1 VAGLGIQLF
10 TDEMIDTDLAP
21 QLRRR
26 GYDAESCAETSRAGQ
41 GISDELQLEYAA
53 GQGRTLL
60 TFNMSDFVSID
71 RAWKAAGR
79 DHAGIVL
86 APEIRDFRRL
96 LRYIERHLD
105 SYSRADQHDLL
116 LWLDTGPAS

>member
-1 VAGLGIQLF
+1 MAGLGIRLF

-26 GYDAESCAETSRAGQ
+26 GYDAESCAEAGRAGQ

-53 GQGRTLL
+53 GQGRALL

-71 RAWKAAGR
+71 HAWKAADR
-79 DHAGIVL
+79 EHAGIVL
-86 APEIRDFRRL
+86 APEIRDFRSL
-96 LRYIERHLD
+96 LRYVERHLD
-105 SYSRADQHDLL
+105 SYSPADQYDLL
-116 LWLDTGPAS
+116 LWLNTSPAS